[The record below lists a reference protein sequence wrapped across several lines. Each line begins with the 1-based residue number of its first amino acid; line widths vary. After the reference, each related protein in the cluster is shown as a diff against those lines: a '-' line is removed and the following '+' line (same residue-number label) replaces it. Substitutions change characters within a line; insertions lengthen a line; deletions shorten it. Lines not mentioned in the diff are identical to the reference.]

1 MKLIKY
7 EDYQIKLADE
17 AFLVRPIRRLF
28 HQDRSERKEQFW
40 RQIAFMYFMV
50 SPSSNY
56 SYILDF
62 DERASEVIKQE
73 GLPEDFKPSDLLKEA
88 MEVYRKLTITPSQK
102 LLESS
107 LIAADTVS
115 KFLRDPAILT
125 AEDRNGKPKYQV
137 AQITAALKNVE
148 GIVTSLQNL
157 QKKVDQE
164 LEEQGQA
171 RGAQELTVGDIWA
184 EQGV

>member
-7 EDYQIKLADE
+7 EDYQIKLSDE

-40 RQIAFMYFMV
+40 RQISFMYFMV
-50 SPSSNY
+50 SPSSSY
-56 SYILDF
+56 SYILDL
-62 DERASEVIKQE
+62 DERAAEIIKQE
-73 GLPEDFKPSDLLKEA
+73 GLPEDFRPSELLKEA
-88 MEVYRKLTITPSQK
+88 MEIYRKLTITPSQK
-102 LLESS
+102 LLQSS

-115 KFLRDPAILT
+115 KFLSDPTILNKI
-125 AEDRNGKPKYQV
+125 DDKGRPLYQISS
-137 AQITAALKNVE
+137 ITAALKNVE
-148 GIVTSLQNL
+148 GIVSSLQAL

-164 LEEQGQA
+164 LEDKGA
-171 RGAQELTVGDIWA
+171 VRGSQELTVGDIWA